1 MTSGTGS
8 GPPPGTPIGV
18 PADGGAGPTTGETT
32 GGMAGGAA
40 GPATDRPA
48 TDRPATDR
56 PATAL
61 DRVLPAVGGIDTVE
75 RLAALSGSDFT
86 TVMLEVTRRRAARET
101 AASVRRRYSGD
112 RFTTPG
118 HTPWRTLRRA
128 EEALLACLPADVEM
142 LTLAPVVPLGTHS
155 ALATVSQDKVLTT
168 IRACEVA
175 ADPTNALALEAAV
188 RRVHDRA
195 ATVRLG
201 ALQRVV
207 RTQLPP
213 PGFAAHFGLFG
224 LVTAGRDEG
233 DHRFERAAL
242 AEHLR
247 FAVASLAAARLR
259 YVQLALTPLSEA
271 GERIAAAVT
280 NDLGGDR
287 SPGTAA
293 VIVVDHTRA
302 SGRGYYQDLCFKV
315 NARTDGRH
323 PDSLQEVGDGG
334 FTSWT
339 QQLVASQK
347 ERLLISGIGV
357 DRLAACGPP

>member
-1 MTSGTGS
+1 MTNGIPT
-8 GPPPGTPIGV
+8 
-18 PADGGAGPTTGETT
+18 GGAG
-32 GGMAGGAA
+32 
-40 GPATDRPA
+40 
-48 TDRPATDR
+48 R

-61 DRVLPAVGGIDTVE
+61 DRVLPAVGGMDTVH

-86 TVMLEVTRRRAARET
+86 TVMLEVARLRAARET
-101 AASVRRRYSGD
+101 PATLRRRYSSD
-112 RFTTPG
+112 RFTTPAG
-118 HTPWRTLRRA
+118 TPWRTLRRA

-142 LTLAPVVPLGTHS
+142 LTLSPVVPLGTHS
-155 ALATVSQDKVLTT
+155 ALGPVSQRKVLAT

-188 RRVHDRA
+188 RRVHDRDV
-195 ATVRLG
+195 TVRLG

-207 RTQLPP
+207 RTQLPG
-213 PGFAAHFGLFG
+213 PGHAAHFGLFG

-233 DHRFERAAL
+233 DHRFERRAL

-271 GERIAAAVT
+271 GEQIAAAVT
-280 NDLGGDR
+280 SDLSSDR

-293 VIVVDHTRA
+293 VIVLDHTRDT
-302 SGRGYYQDLCFKV
+302 GRGYYRDLCFKV
-315 NARTDGRH
+315 NARTDGRPPGALH
-323 PDSLQEVGDGG
+323 EIGDGG

-339 QQLVASQK
+339 QQLVASHK
-347 ERLLISGIGV
+347 ERLLITGIGV

>member
-1 MTSGTGS
+1 MTNGIPT
-8 GPPPGTPIGV
+8 
-18 PADGGAGPTTGETT
+18 GGAG
-32 GGMAGGAA
+32 
-40 GPATDRPA
+40 
-48 TDRPATDR
+48 R

-61 DRVLPAVGGIDTVE
+61 DRVLPAVGGMDTVH

-86 TVMLEVTRRRAARET
+86 TVMLEVARLRAARET
-101 AASVRRRYSGD
+101 PATLRRRYSSD
-112 RFTTPG
+112 RFTTPAG
-118 HTPWRTLRRA
+118 TPWRTLRRA

-142 LTLAPVVPLGTHS
+142 LTLSPVVPLGTHS
-155 ALATVSQDKVLTT
+155 ALGPVSQRKVLAT

-188 RRVHDRA
+188 RRVHDRDV
-195 ATVRLG
+195 TVRLG

-207 RTQLPP
+207 RTQLPG
-213 PGFAAHFGLFG
+213 PGHAAHFGLFG

-233 DHRFERAAL
+233 DHRFERRAL

-271 GERIAAAVT
+271 GEQIAAAVT
-280 NDLGGDR
+280 SDLSGDR

-293 VIVVDHTRA
+293 VIVLDHTRA
-302 SGRGYYQDLCFKV
+302 TGRGYYRDLCFKV
-315 NARTDGRH
+315 NARTDGQPPGTLH
-323 PDSLQEVGDGG
+323 EIGDGG

-339 QQLVASQK
+339 QQLVASHK

>member
-1 MTSGTGS
+1 MTNSIPT
-8 GPPPGTPIGV
+8 
-18 PADGGAGPTTGETT
+18 GGAGRYP
-32 GGMAGGAA
+32 AA
-40 GPATDRPA
+40 V
-48 TDRPATDR
+48 
-56 PATAL
+56 
-61 DRVLPAVGGIDTVE
+61 DRVLPAIGGMDTIQ

-86 TVMLEVTRRRAARET
+86 SVMLEVARLRAARET
-101 AASVRRRYSGD
+101 PATVRRRYSQD

-118 HTPWRTLRRA
+118 HTPWRALRRA

-155 ALATVSQDKVLTT
+155 VLATVSQHKVLTT

-175 ADPTNALALEAAV
+175 ADPTSALALEASV
-188 RRVHDRA
+188 RRVHDRT

-207 RTQLPP
+207 RAQQFEAGAP
-213 PGFAAHFGLFG
+213 AHFGLFG

-233 DHRFERAAL
+233 SYRFQRAAL

-280 NDLGGDR
+280 SDLADDQVA
-287 SPGTAA
+287 GTAA
-293 VIVVDHTRA
+293 VIVLDHTRTR
-302 SGRGYYQDLCFKV
+302 GRGYYRDLCFKV
-315 NARTDGRH
+315 NARTGGPSQDKHR
-323 PDSLQEVGDGG
+323 DKLQDKLHEIGDGG
-334 FTSWT
+334 FTDWT
-339 QQLVASQK
+339 QQLVASGK
-347 ERLLISGIGV
+347 ERLLISGLGV
-357 DRLAACGPP
+357 DRMAACGPP

>member
-1 MTSGTGS
+1 
-8 GPPPGTPIGV
+8 
-18 PADGGAGPTTGETT
+18 
-32 GGMAGGAA
+32 
-40 GPATDRPA
+40 
-48 TDRPATDR
+48 
-56 PATAL
+56 
-61 DRVLPAVGGIDTVE
+61 
-75 RLAALSGSDFT
+75 
-86 TVMLEVTRRRAARET
+86 
-101 AASVRRRYSGD
+101 
-112 RFTTPG
+112 
-118 HTPWRTLRRA
+118 
-128 EEALLACLPADVEM
+128 
-142 LTLAPVVPLGTHS
+142 
-155 ALATVSQDKVLTT
+155 
-168 IRACEVA
+168 
-175 ADPTNALALEAAV
+175 V

-259 YVQLALTPLSEA
+259 YIQLALTPLSEA

-323 PDSLQEVGDGG
+323 PDSLQEIGDGG